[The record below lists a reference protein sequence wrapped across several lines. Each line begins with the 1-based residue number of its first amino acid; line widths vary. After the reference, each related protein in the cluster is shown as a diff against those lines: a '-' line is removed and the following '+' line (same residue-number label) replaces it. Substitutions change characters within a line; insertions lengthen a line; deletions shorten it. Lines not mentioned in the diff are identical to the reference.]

1 MASTTKDEY
10 QTGTYQPSG
19 ERSHA
24 VKQAPVTPLL
34 QADSIY
40 QVIDSEGNTMLMQKG
55 DEVYL
60 GYLTDIDYDNQ
71 TVTFVLNKGG
81 MIEYQTMKLGENYKR
96 KVSQK

>member
-1 MASTTKDEY
+1 
-10 QTGTYQPSG
+10 
-19 ERSHA
+19 
-24 VKQAPVTPLL
+24 
-34 QADSIY
+34 
-40 QVIDSEGNTMLMQKG
+40 MLMQKG